1 MATRASRRSPPGSQ
15 PDLFAAASPPPSG
28 ADTAL
33 QAMLRG
39 LPPVLDANTRILLLG
54 SFPGAASLAQAQ
66 YYAHPRN
73 QFWRLLGTCLD
84 DPALPTMPYAERL
97 RAVAARGVG
106 LWDVVAECRREGSL
120 DAAITDAQVNP
131 LAEYLRAAA
140 PRLARIGF
148 NGALSW
154 KHGSHLGVHG
164 YRVFKLPSSSPA
176 AASLGFD
183 QKLVAWQ
190 ALFADALT

>member
-1 MATRASRRSPPGSQ
+1 MAPATPLP
-15 PDLFAAASPPPSG
+15 

-39 LPPVLDANTRILLLG
+39 LPPLLNADTRILLLG
-54 SFPGAASLAQAQ
+54 SFPGVASLVQAQ

-73 QFWRLLGTCLD
+73 QFWRLLAACLG
-84 DPALPTMPYAERL
+84 DPGLAALPYADRL
-97 RAVAARGVG
+97 RATAAHRVG

-131 LAEYLRAAA
+131 LAAYLHQTA

-154 KHGSHLGVHG
+154 KHGQHLGEHG
-164 YRVFKLPSSSPA
+164 YQVFKLPSSSPA
-176 AASLGFD
+176 AASLSFE
-183 QKLVAWQ
+183 QKLALWRP
-190 ALFADALT
+190 LFAGALA